1 VISVNMMK
9 SRFVAI
15 AGLCLASALLSAP
28 IQAQQLKVGTI
39 DIQKVLGAYYKTQEA
54 KEKLEAAQNSAY
66 DELNQRMEA
75 RKRNMD
81 AINKLNEEMNRP
93 DVSAATKNQKAQER
107 DGKIAEQQSL
117 EREMTEFRDSRS
129 KQLQEQQN
137 HMVSALV
144 EDIMKVVSDHVKT
157 QSYDLVLDKSGRSAG
172 LGTTILLYAKEN
184 MEFSDVVIA
193 KLNANRPARK
203 PAAITK
209 PSAQP
214 SGTNTPAT
222 TTKPGGSPSPSKKP

>member
-1 VISVNMMK
+1 MMK

-39 DIQKVLGAYYKTQEA
+39 DMQKVLGAYYKTQEA
-54 KEKLEAAQNSAY
+54 KEKLEAAQKSAN
-66 DELNQRMEA
+66 DELNQRMET
-75 RKRNMD
+75 RKRGID

-107 DGKIAEQQSL
+107 DAKIGEQQSL

-144 EDIMKVVSDHVKT
+144 EDIMKVVSDQVKT

-172 LGTTILLYAKEN
+172 LGTTVLLYAKEN
-184 MEFSDVVIA
+184 MDFSDAVIA
-193 KLNANRPARK
+193 KLNANRPAST
-203 PAAITK
+203 PTPSTK
-209 PSAQP
+209 SSAQP

-222 TTKPGGSPSPSKKP
+222 TTKPGGFRSPSKKP

>member
-1 VISVNMMK
+1 MMK

-39 DIQKVLGAYYKTQEA
+39 DMQKVLGAYYKTQEA
-54 KEKLEAAQNSAY
+54 KEKLEAAQKSAN
-66 DELNQRMEA
+66 DELNQRMET
-75 RKRNMD
+75 RKRGID

-107 DGKIAEQQSL
+107 DAKIGEQQSL

-144 EDIMKVVSDHVKT
+144 EDIMNVLSPKKRTRECLFS
-157 QSYDLVLDKSGRSAG
+157 LV
-172 LGTTILLYAKEN
+172 
-184 MEFSDVVIA
+184 
-193 KLNANRPARK
+193 
-203 PAAITK
+203 
-209 PSAQP
+209 
-214 SGTNTPAT
+214 
-222 TTKPGGSPSPSKKP
+222 GSWWV

>member
-1 VISVNMMK
+1 MMK

-15 AGLCLASALLSAP
+15 AGLCLVSALSSAP

-39 DIQKVLGAYYKTQEA
+39 DMQKVLATYYKTQEA
-54 KEKLEAAQNSAY
+54 KEKLEAAQKSAN

-75 RKRNMD
+75 RKRNID

-93 DVSAATKNQKAQER
+93 DLNAATKNQKVQER
-107 DGKIAEQQSL
+107 DAKIAEAQGL
-117 EREMTEFRDSRS
+117 EKEVTEFRDSRS
-129 KQLQEQQN
+129 KQLQDHQN

-144 EDIMKVVSDHVKT
+144 EDIMKVVSDQVKT

-172 LGTTILLYAKEN
+172 LGTTVLLYAKDN
-184 MEFSDVVIA
+184 MDFSDAVIA
-193 KLNANRPARK
+193 KLNANRPTVSA
-203 PAAITK
+203 T
-209 PSAQP
+209 PSAKSSVQP

-222 TTKPGGSPSPSKKP
+222 TTKPGGFPSPSKKP